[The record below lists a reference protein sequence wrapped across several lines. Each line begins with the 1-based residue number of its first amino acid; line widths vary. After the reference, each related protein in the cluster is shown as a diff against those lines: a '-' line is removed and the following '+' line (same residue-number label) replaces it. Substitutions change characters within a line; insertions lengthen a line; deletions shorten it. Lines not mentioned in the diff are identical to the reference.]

1 MLLSQLEK
9 IPMQTHVKTICELL
23 VEIIDGNYPKVN
35 NFSEQEI
42 YLLMHGEN
50 LEDIVTPF
58 KRLKKSMTVQ
68 KLPIMRLKTT
78 RDVYFRK
85 RQMSLYSLFETI
97 NKMLAILQIEAEKI
111 ENEECLLGSRMY

>member
-9 IPMQTHVKTICELL
+9 IPLQTHIKTICDLL

-35 NFSEQEI
+35 NFSQEEI
-42 YLLMHGEN
+42 HILMRGEN
-50 LEDIVTPF
+50 LEDIATPF

-68 KLPIMRLKTT
+68 KLPNMRLKTT

-85 RQMSLYSLFETI
+85 RQMSLHSLFETI
-97 NKMLAILQIEAEKI
+97 NKMLAILEIEAEKI
-111 ENEECLLGSRMY
+111 ESEECLLGSRMY